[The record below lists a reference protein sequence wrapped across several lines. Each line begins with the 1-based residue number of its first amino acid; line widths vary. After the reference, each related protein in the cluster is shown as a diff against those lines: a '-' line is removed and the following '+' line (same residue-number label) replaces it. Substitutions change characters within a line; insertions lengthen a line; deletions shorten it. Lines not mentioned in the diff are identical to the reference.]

1 MDLTTPPLDWPTRMY
16 PAMRGLVALASLDL
30 TGRIR
35 AGAPRPRATPAM
47 IAAFEHTTGLRL
59 DTDHRRFLQH
69 ANGWPTLWPIAM
81 FGLPELADQNRMA
94 RLTSALVVT
103 GDLAAAGLESS
114 DVYPVA
120 WAREGGTAVVV
131 RLGRGRAGE
140 VIWFEGVQSTIYREF
155 SAFFDAAASRLL
167 AVTGP
172 LTGGA
177 SADDAPVR

>member
-1 MDLTTPPLDWPTRMY
+1 MKSV
-16 PAMRGLVALASLDL
+16 GLMTS
-30 TGRIR
+30 GQ
-35 AGAPRPRATPAM
+35 
-47 IAAFEHTTGLRL
+47 ETTGSSPRL
-59 DTDHRRFLQH
+59 NPRHQGRAD
-69 ANGWPTLWPIAM
+69 
-81 FGLPELADQNRMA
+81 LADPPPAA
-94 RLTSALVVT
+94 RVRPVRFGRQGLRRARSRPGGLTSALVVT

-140 VIWFEGVQSTIYREF
+140 VIWFEGVQSTVYREH
-155 SAFFDAAASRLL
+155 SRVLRCCRIPV
-167 AVTGP
+167 ARGTGP